1 MLITRLELEN
11 IKSYRHLTVEFRR
24 GTTAIQGANGAG
36 KTTLVEAIGFALFDA
51 LPYKQHSQFVR
62 EGEKYGLIRVHLVGN
77 DERRYIVER
86 RCGAGAY
93 WQLYDCEADYRLE
106 QRTDVLDKLHELFGI
121 ERERPLPTLFQDALG
136 VPQGTFTAVF
146 LETPAKRKKTFDEL
160 LQIEDYRLASDYL
173 REVQNYY
180 KDQMQQ
186 QQQEIQRL
194 SFETRDLGQWREELE
209 QARQQERHQT
219 ELIATGTRRLEELE
233 NHYALL
239 QRQRDELLDL
249 RHRFEQSQ
257 LRREAARQRLLQC
270 EQELALAR
278 QAQALVEENR
288 AAYLAYQE
296 AEAALQELRQAERQR
311 NRLRQQQAALEQRRA
326 GISANK
332 THLEAALS
340 EIERA
345 RQRVVELSPLA
356 DRQRELERRRE
367 ELRQQV
373 QRYNELVEE
382 GRSLRRQQELQTKRL
397 QELQHQVR
405 EIEPLQERASQLP
418 EHIAR
423 VTRLQARL
431 TERSQKQ
438 RQLQEKL
445 ESLRQ
450 KEEERARTA
459 ERLRSL
465 EETIAAVEA
474 RRQEVEA
481 LPALRAEQAQLTAQ
495 RYRLEANIDGYR
507 ESYSR
512 SRGGLCPLLHE
523 PCLNIRQK
531 GLASLESY
539 FEQLIAQDEAQLAA
553 LREQQQRLE
562 EQVASLT
569 AYAQEYERL
578 GHYRAQQAECVE
590 RLRQLA
596 GELLRLQRD
605 VDGLQQE
612 LAELENLGQE
622 IAQAE
627 EEKRRSEMADQRVR
641 ALPGLRAKVEQLEE
655 QLKQI
660 NDQLVERRQQVQQLQ
675 GAQERLQEVE
685 TQLTALDDPAGQ
697 IRGLLTTIEREPQ
710 LREQLAGLIQKE
722 AELKQELEALNAHL
736 AAYEDLDSR
745 LAEQEARRR
754 QAQAG
759 YQTYLAHEQGARQ
772 LPQRQQAHAQASADY
787 LAAEQER
794 QQAERIYQ
802 QAQIAFDEA
811 TFLRTDEEIKKLRA
825 DLKGY
830 TTALQHTRSRLAEL
844 ETRIRQAE
852 TLLVALEAAQQEYRT
867 IEDLN
872 GMIDLFRQLLKEA
885 APQILRA
892 RLAEI
897 SAEANRIFGEIMG
910 DRSAQLSWQ
919 DDYEIVVRSRS
930 ATRTFAQLSGGEQMS
945 AALAVRLALLKKL
958 SNLTIAFFDEP
969 TQNMDSTRRTNLA
982 EQIRRV
988 RGFDQ
993 LIVISHDDTFEQGL
1007 DSLIRLRK
1015 ENGETRLVSDEEWQ
1029 AAFEREEEHAHA
1041 P

>member
-11 IKSYRHLTVEFRR
+11 IKSYRRLAVEFRR

-51 LPYKQHSQFVR
+51 LPYKHSQFVR
-62 EGEKYGLIRVHLVGN
+62 EGEKYGLIRVHLLGN
-77 DERRYIVER
+77 DERRYVVER
-86 RCGAGAY
+86 RCGASAY
-93 WQLYDCEADYRLE
+93 WQLYDCEADYHLE

-136 VPQGTFTAVF
+136 VPQGTFTAIF
-146 LETPAKRKKTFDEL
+146 LEAPAKRKKTFDEL

-173 REVQNYY
+173 REVQNCY
-180 KDQMQQ
+180 KEQMQQ

-194 SFETRDLGQWREELE
+194 NFETRDLGQWRQERE
-209 QARQQERHQT
+209 QARQEEQHQT
-219 ELIATGTRRLEELE
+219 ELITNGTRRLEELE

-239 QRQRDELLDL
+239 QRQRDELLNL
-249 RHRFEQSQ
+249 RHRFEQAQ
-257 LRREAARQRLLQC
+257 LRREAAHQRLHQC
-270 EQELALAR
+270 ERELVLAR
-278 QAQALVEENR
+278 QAHAQVEANR

-311 NRLRQQQAALEQRRA
+311 NTLRQQQAALQRRQA
-326 GISANK
+326 GLSANK
-332 THLEAALS
+332 AHVEAALK

-345 RQRVVELSPLA
+345 RQRVIELSPLA

-373 QRYNELVEE
+373 QRYDELVEE
-382 GRSLRRQQELQTKRL
+382 GRSLRRQQEQQLKRL

-405 EIEPLQERASQLP
+405 EIEPLLELAGQLP
-418 EHIAR
+418 ERIALL
-423 VTRLQARL
+423 TRLQARL
-431 TERSQKQ
+431 SERSQKQ
-438 RQLQEKL
+438 LQLQEKL
-445 ESLRQ
+445 EILHQ
-450 KEEERARTA
+450 KEEERTRTA
-459 ERLRSL
+459 ERLRNL

-474 RRQEVEA
+474 HRQEVET
-481 LPALRAEQAQLTAQ
+481 LPTLREEQAQLTAR
-495 RYRLEANIDGYR
+495 RYRLEGNIDGYR

-539 FEQLIAQDEAQLAA
+539 FEQLIASDEAQLAD
-553 LREQQQRLE
+553 LRQQQQELE
-562 EQVASLT
+562 EQIARLSV
-569 AYAQEYERL
+569 YAQEYERL
-578 GHYRAQQAECVE
+578 GHYRTQQSECAE

-605 VDGLQQE
+605 VDDLRQDLDELQN
-612 LAELENLGQE
+612 LAQE

-627 EEKRRSEMADQRVR
+627 QARRACELADQRVR
-641 ALPGLRAKVEQLEE
+641 ALPALRAKVEQLEE
-655 QLKQI
+655 QLKQL
-660 NDQLVERRQQVQQLQ
+660 DEQLVERRQQVQQLQ
-675 GAQERLQEVE
+675 GVRERLKEVE
-685 TQLTALDDPAGQ
+685 LQLRELDDPAGQ
-697 IRGLLTTIEREPQ
+697 IRGLLTTIEREPG
-710 LREQLAGLIQKE
+710 LREQLSELLQQEAGLE
-722 AELKQELEALNAHL
+722 RELQELAEHL
-736 AAYEDLDSR
+736 GAYQDLDGR
-745 LAEQEARRR
+745 LAEQESRRQ

-772 LPQRQQAHAQASADY
+772 LPQRQQAYERATVDY
-787 LAAEQER
+787 QGAEQEL
-794 QQAERIYQ
+794 QQAERSYR

-811 TFLRTDEEIKKLRA
+811 AFQRTDEEIKKLRA

-830 TTALQHTRSRLAEL
+830 TTALQHTRSRIAEL
-844 ETRIRQAE
+844 EARIRQAE
-852 TLLVALEAAQQEYRT
+852 ALLVALEAAQQEYRT
-867 IEDLN
+867 LEDLS
-872 GMIDLFRQLLKEA
+872 GMTDLFRQLLKEA

-1015 ENGETRLVSDEEWQ
+1015 ENGETLVVSEEEWQ

>member
-11 IKSYRHLTVEFRR
+11 IKSYRHLAVEFRR

-62 EGEKYGLIRVHLVGN
+62 EGEKYGVIRVHLLGN

-136 VPQGTFTAVF
+136 VPQGTFTAAF

-194 SFETRDLGQWREELE
+194 SFETRDLDQWRQELE
-209 QARQQERHQT
+209 QARQQERRQT
-219 ELIATGTRRLEELE
+219 ELLAAGSRRLEELE
-233 NHYALL
+233 SRYAVL
-239 QRQRDELLDL
+239 QHQRDELLNL
-249 RHRFEQSQ
+249 RHHFEQAR
-257 LRREAARQRLLQC
+257 LKREAARQRLHQC
-270 EQELALAR
+270 GQELRLAR
-278 QAQALVEENR
+278 QAQEQVEANR

-311 NRLRQQQAALEQRRA
+311 NILRQQQAALQHRQA
-326 GISANK
+326 GLSANK
-332 THLEAALS
+332 AHVETALK

-345 RQRVVELSPLA
+345 RQRVIELSPLA
-356 DRQRELERRRE
+356 DRQRELERQRE
-367 ELRQQV
+367 ELRQQT
-373 QRYNELVEE
+373 QRHDELLEE
-382 GRSLRRQQELQTKRL
+382 GRSLRRQQEQHLKRL
-397 QELQHQVR
+397 QELQSQIR
-405 EIEPLQERASQLP
+405 EIEPLQDLASQLP
-418 EHIAR
+418 ERITLL
-423 VTRLQARL
+423 TRLQARL
-431 TERSQKQ
+431 SERGQKQ
-438 RQLQEKL
+438 LQLQEKL
-445 ESLRQ
+445 ETLRQ
-450 KEEERARTA
+450 KEEERSRTA

-465 EETIAAVEA
+465 EETIASLEA
-474 RRQEVEA
+474 RRAEVEA
-481 LPALRAEQAQLTAQ
+481 LPALREEQAQLTAR
-495 RYRLEANIDGYR
+495 RYRLEGNIDGYR
-507 ESYSR
+507 ESYQR

-531 GLASLESY
+531 GLTSLESY
-539 FEQLIAQDEAQLAA
+539 FAQLIANDEAQLAD
-553 LREQQQRLE
+553 LCKQQQELE
-562 EQVASLT
+562 EKISEITV
-569 AYAQEYERL
+569 YAQEYERL
-578 GHYRAQQAECVE
+578 GNYRAQRTECAE

-596 GELLRLQRD
+596 AELLRLQRD
-605 VDGLQQE
+605 VDDLRQDLSELQ
-612 LAELENLGQE
+612 NLNQE

-627 EEKRRSEMADQRVR
+627 QARQESETADQRVR
-641 ALPGLRAKVEQLEE
+641 ALPGLRARVEQLEE
-655 QLKQI
+655 QIKHLE
-660 NDQLVERRQQVQQLQ
+660 DLLLERRQQVLQLQ
-675 GAQERLQEVE
+675 GAREQLKEVE
-685 TQLTALDDPAGQ
+685 AQLAALDDPAGQ

-710 LREQLAGLIQKE
+710 LREQLA
-722 AELKQELEALNAHL
+722 ELVQEEEKLGQELQALTERL
-736 AAYEDLDSR
+736 AVYQDLDGR
-745 LAEQEARRR
+745 LAEREAQR
-754 QAQAG
+754 QRAQAG

-772 LPQRQQAHAQASADY
+772 LPQRQQAYERAAADY
-787 LAAEQER
+787 QAAEREL
-794 QQAERIYQ
+794 QQAENTYH

-811 TFLRTDEEIKKLRA
+811 EFQRTDEEIKKLRA

-830 TTALQHTRSRLAEL
+830 TTALQHTRSRIAEL
-844 ETRIRQAE
+844 EARIRHAE
-852 TLLVALEAAQQEYRT
+852 ALLVALEAAQQEYRT
-867 IEDLN
+867 LEDLN
-872 GMIDLFRQLLKEA
+872 SAVDLFRQVIKEA
-885 APQILRA
+885 APQILQA

-910 DRSAQLSWQ
+910 DRSVQLSWQ

-1015 ENGETRLVSDEEWQ
+1015 ENGETRLISEEEWQ
-1029 AAFEREEEHAHA
+1029 MVLEREEEHAHA

>member
-11 IKSYRHLTVEFRR
+11 IKSYHRLAVEFRR

-121 ERERPLPTLFQDALG
+121 EHERPLQTLFQDALG

-194 SFETRDLGQWREELE
+194 SFETRDLDQWRQELA
-209 QARQQERHQT
+209 QARQEEQRQT
-219 ELIATGTRRLEELE
+219 ELIATGTRRLEEAE

-249 RHRFEQSQ
+249 RHRFEQAH
-257 LRREAARQRLLQC
+257 LRREAARQHLRQC

-278 QAQALVEENR
+278 QAQAQVEANR
-288 AAYLAYQE
+288 TAYLAYQE

-311 NRLRQQQAALEQRRA
+311 NTLRQQQAALQRRQA
-326 GISANK
+326 GLSANK
-332 THLEAALS
+332 AHVEAALK
-340 EIERA
+340 EIEQA
-345 RQRVVELSPLA
+345 RQRVIELSPLA

-373 QRYNELVEE
+373 QRYDELVEE
-382 GRSLRRQQELQTKRL
+382 GRSLRRQQEQQLKRL
-397 QELQHQVR
+397 QDVQHQLS
-405 EIEPLQERASQLP
+405 EIEPLQELAGRLP
-418 EHIAR
+418 ERITLL
-423 VTRLQARL
+423 TRLQARL
-431 TERSQKQ
+431 SERSQKQ
-438 RQLQEKL
+438 LQLQEKL
-445 ESLRQ
+445 ETLRQ
-450 KEEERARTA
+450 KEEERAKTA

-465 EETIAAVEA
+465 EETITAVEA
-474 RRQEVEA
+474 HREEVA
-481 LPALRAEQAQLTAQ
+481 TLPALRAEQAQLTAR
-495 RYRLEANIDGYR
+495 RYRLEGNIDGYR
-507 ESYSR
+507 ESYNR

-539 FEQLIAQDEAQLAA
+539 FEQLIAGDEAQLVD
-553 LREQQQRLE
+553 LRHQQQELE
-562 EQVASLT
+562 EQIARLT
-569 AYAQEYERL
+569 VYAQEYERL
-578 GHYRAQQAECVE
+578 GHYRAQQSECAE

-605 VDGLQQE
+605 VDGLRQD
-612 LAELENLGQE
+612 LAELQNLGQE

-627 EEKRRSEMADQRVR
+627 QARRESELADQRVR
-641 ALPGLRAKVEQLEE
+641 ALPALRTKVEQLEE
-655 QLKQI
+655 QLKLLEE
-660 NDQLVERRQQVQQLQ
+660 QLVERRQQVQQLQ
-675 GAQERLQEVE
+675 GVRERLKEVE
-685 TQLTALDDPAGQ
+685 AQLTELDDPAGQ
-697 IRGLLTTIEREPQ
+697 IRGLLTAIEREPH
-710 LREQLAGLIQKE
+710 LREQLAELIQQE
-722 AELKQELEALNAHL
+722 ISLERELEALTERL
-736 AAYEDLDSR
+736 AAYQDLDER
-745 LAEQEARRR
+745 LAEQESRR
-754 QAQAG
+754 QRAQTG

-772 LPQRQQAHAQASADY
+772 LPQRQQAYERATVDY
-787 LAAEQER
+787 QGAEQEL
-794 QQAERIYQ
+794 QQAERAYR

-811 TFLRTDEEIKKLRA
+811 EFQRTDEEIKKLRA

-830 TTALQHTRSRLAEL
+830 TTALQHTRSRIAEL
-844 ETRIRQAE
+844 EARIRQAE
-852 TLLVALEAAQQEYRT
+852 ALLTALEAAQQEYRT
-867 IEDLN
+867 LEELT
-872 GMIDLFRQLLKEA
+872 GMTDLFRQLLKEA

-919 DDYEIVVRSRS
+919 DDYEIVVRNRS

-969 TQNMDSTRRTNLA
+969 TQNMDSTRRSNLA

-1029 AAFEREEEHAHA
+1029 AAFEEEEEHAHA